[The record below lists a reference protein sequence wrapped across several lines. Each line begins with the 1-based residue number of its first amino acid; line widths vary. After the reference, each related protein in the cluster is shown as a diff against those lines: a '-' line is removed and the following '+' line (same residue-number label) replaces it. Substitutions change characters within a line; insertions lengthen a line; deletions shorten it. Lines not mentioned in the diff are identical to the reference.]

1 MDEINNFSDIVIKA
15 KSVIRFQLESFII
28 FAIILYVICWYFGL
42 PFLLLLL
49 FYMFVEVLVSF
60 IHKGVY
66 YIEFKKDI
74 LIVQFFNKFRKVEKI
89 YSYKSIS
96 FSKEPR
102 LVGRGHVTDVLCI
115 YINDILEYKLH
126 TSYNV
131 FFKDD
136 QLNTIEE
143 NLEKVVPRRPKK
155 KSWS

>member
-1 MDEINNFSDIVIKA
+1 MDEINNFSDIVIKV
-15 KSVIRFQLESFII
+15 KSPIKIYLKSLLLFTVILCV
-28 FAIILYVICWYFGL
+28 AYWYFGYPVL
-42 PFLLLLL
+42 PILL

-66 YIEFKKDI
+66 YIEFKKDV

>member
-1 MDEINNFSDIVIKA
+1 M
-15 KSVIRFQLESFII
+15 
-28 FAIILYVICWYFGL
+28 GL

-66 YIEFKKDI
+66 YIEFKKDV

-89 YSYKSIS
+89 YSYNSIS

-102 LVGRGHVTDVLCI
+102 LVGRGYVTDVLCI